1 MAILKMKKLRICGV
15 SEEQTQLIRQLQL
28 LGSVEI
34 GAPCA
39 LTDTQGVQVFCAGD
53 GKSAD
58 ALLRTSARLTSAL
71 ETLKHYETQKGGLF
85 AARPEKTIGEL
96 FSDEAYAAALDTAQ
110 AVLDAQDA
118 RSRLAAEKSRLT
130 AVRESFVPWQQLP
143 LPLETL
149 GTQHT
154 RILLGTV
161 PAQTDLE
168 ALRAKVFEAADEVQL
183 EQISADQQSLYLLVF
198 VHKCAAEAVGAAL
211 REAGFALTTFDGVQ
225 GTAAENIRRTDEAIA
240 ACEQQDAEKLA
251 ELTALAE
258 QKSALQLAFDRCTQ
272 EISKAQAAD
281 RLVHSEKTFCLGG
294 WVPCEDVGKLEA
306 LLSGFCCAWELTD
319 PAPEEYP
326 DVPVKLKNNKL
337 TWPLNMVT
345 EMYSLPAYDGVD
357 PNPLM
362 APFFIL
368 FYGIMMADMGY
379 GLLMILAS
387 IIITK
392 KSRPK
397 GTSGQMFGLMFSCGI
412 STFLMGALT
421 GGFFGDFLPQLVG
434 IIDPDTTFK
443 ALPSLFTPLDDTIT
457 ILIGAMALGFVQI
470 VTGMAISFVEKIKK
484 GQIMDAI
491 WEELTW
497 WIVFAGIAC
506 MALGVTNIVLYVGL
520 AMVVVG
526 SGWSAKGFGKV
537 TAIFGSVYN
546 HVTGYFGDIL
556 SYSRLMT
563 LMLAGSVIASVFNTL
578 GAIPGNVVF
587 FLIVSALGNGLN
599 FALNLLSC
607 YVHDLRL
614 QCLEYFGK
622 FYQDGG
628 KPFEPLAIN
637 TKYVD
642 IQS

>member
-71 ETLKHYETQKGGLF
+71 ETLKHYETKKGGLF

-272 EISKAQAAD
+272 EIAKAQAAD

-520 AMVVVG
+520 GMVVVG